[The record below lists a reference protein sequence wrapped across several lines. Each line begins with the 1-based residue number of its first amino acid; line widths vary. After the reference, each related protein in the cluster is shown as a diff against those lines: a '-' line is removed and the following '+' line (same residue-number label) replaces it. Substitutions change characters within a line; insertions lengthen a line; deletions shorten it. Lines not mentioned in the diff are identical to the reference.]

1 MGVIGL
7 TGGIGS
13 GKTLISDTLC
23 SLGAEIIDA
32 DVITKE
38 LYLPGSELLQAI
50 ADTFGKEFILADGN
64 LDRRKLRKNVFADE
78 KKIKKLNILVHPAI
92 RKNITNQLFSSQKE
106 HQVLVV
112 PLLLET
118 GYNDLCDE
126 IWVVSVKEKCQF
138 ERVMLRDNV
147 SEEEALKV
155 IRSQMPLAEK
165 LKFADRVIDN
175 NGSVKATVKQT
186 KKAFKKFKEINY

>member
-92 RKNITNQLFSSQKE
+92 RKNLTNQLFSSQKE

-126 IWVVSVKEKCQF
+126 IWVVSVKEKCQL